1 MDEKKI
7 VEETIEKYAKY
18 INPGLAR
25 YYKFAQLDTVE
36 WTSAGSKVWDVF
48 GNEYIDCLGGF
59 GVFNVG
65 RNHPRVVQAVKEQLE
80 RLPLSTRTLFNKHQ
94 ADLAE
99 MLARITPGNLQY
111 SFFGNSG
118 TEAVEGALKLARFY
132 TGRE

>member
-1 MDEKKI
+1 VDKKKI

-36 WTSAGSKVWDVF
+36 WTSAGSKVWDIF

-65 RNHPRVVQAVKEQLE
+65 RNHPRVIQAVKEQLD

-99 MLARITPGNLQY
+99 MLA
-111 SFFGNSG
+111 
-118 TEAVEGALKLARFY
+118 
-132 TGRE
+132 